1 MHIGLQKVGSIK
13 FSDFLPRSDVNK
25 NWDCYLS
32 ECSPLAERKNGRNRY
47 AAWLASEEAGREG
60 LYIWL
65 HVLPDGACRIGP
77 RYRFVHVGLAKKG
90 ASTLASRTRMH
101 CQNAFSK
108 DPTYELRNHDNGF
121 GRLKR
126 VRSRDQPGVDQE
138 YAEQFLRQI
147 HVLLLIPPKPDPCVI
162 AQMEGLIAHAAACAL
177 GEDQITNTI
186 GHVQPPP
193 ECTELRE
200 LVRRLNAVVP
210 MLPRP
215 DSP

>member
-47 AAWLASEEAGREG
+47 AAWLASEVAGRKG

-65 HVLPDGACRIGP
+65 HVLPDGAP
-77 RYRFVHVGLAKKG
+77 PAEARYRFVHVGLAKKG
-90 ASTLASRTRMH
+90 ASTLASRTRVH

-108 DPTYELRNHDNGF
+108 DPTYELRDHGNGF

-126 VRSRDQPGVDQE
+126 VRPHVQPSVDQE

-147 HVLLLIPPKPDPCVI
+147 HVLLLIPPKPDPCAI
-162 AQMEGLIAHAAACAL
+162 AQMEGLIAYAAAGAFDD
-177 GEDQITNTI
+177 EDQITNTM
-186 GHVQPPP
+186 GHVQPLPD
-193 ECTELRE
+193 ETKLAE
-200 LVRRLNAVVP
+200 LVKRLNDVVP
-210 MLPRP
+210 MLPE
-215 DSP
+215 